1 MNRPDPLIPN
11 RPGAQ
16 DVEAM
21 RNRITWLAN
30 LYDIDGRADPD
41 HPMHGLY
48 TGLNQKYI
56 NSIG

>member
-16 DVEAM
+16 DTECMA
-21 RNRITWLAN
+21 NRIIWMTE
-30 LYDIDGRADPD
+30 LYKLDGRADPD